1 MFCFAYFISFFL
13 TCFSLFAYVYSS
25 FFFAYYQN
33 DNMQI
38 QIYWIALWLNLL
50 PVSWSMQ
57 R

>member
-1 MFCFAYFISFFL
+1 MFFFAYYIISFFL

-38 QIYWIALWLNLL
+38 QIY
-50 PVSWSMQ
+50 
-57 R
+57 

>member
-13 TCFSLFAYVYSS
+13 TYFSLFAYVYFILS

-38 QIYWIALWLNLL
+38 QIY
-50 PVSWSMQ
+50 
-57 R
+57 

>member
-38 QIYWIALWLNLL
+38 QIY
-50 PVSWSMQ
+50 
-57 R
+57 